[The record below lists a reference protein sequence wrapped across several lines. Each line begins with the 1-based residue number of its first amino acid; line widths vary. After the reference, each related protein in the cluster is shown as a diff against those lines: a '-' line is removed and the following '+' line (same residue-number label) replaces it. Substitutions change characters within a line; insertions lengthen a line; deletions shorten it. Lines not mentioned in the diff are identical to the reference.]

1 MKQAIKALSTA
12 TKILWTIVIVFTITA
27 AYSAINL
34 RVSLGKLETSV
45 SDTTVTLSIPLFINN
60 TGFYEITD
68 INITTHIKDHDNK
81 TISTSTTIVPAL
93 PPSNNIQKAHNIT
106 LNISN
111 LTKEFTY
118 LAFNDSVFNMCT
130 LVTLRF
136 ARVIPVQISLNA
148 TMPWGAPFSNFS
160 VGDISLNYA
169 EKKLTAPLSFKN
181 NNTFFNINGT
191 MRLEVYNEKNEQ
203 ISTAEVLIEVPAGS
217 GFRGSVE
224 MEVDPSELTLEGQ
237 IYIFFETSM
246 FNVGPVIKSWV
257 IPHG

>member
-1 MKQAIKALSTA
+1 MKKAIMALSTA

-34 RVSLGKLETSV
+34 RVSLGEPETSV

-60 TGFYEITD
+60 TGFYEITE
-68 INITTHIKDHDNK
+68 INITTHIKDYDNK

-93 PPSNNIQKAHNIT
+93 PPSNNIQKTHNIT

-111 LTKEFTY
+111 LTKEFAY
-118 LAFNDSVFNMCT
+118 LAFNDSVFNMYT
-130 LVTLRF
+130 LATLRF
-136 ARVIPVQISLNA
+136 ARVVPVQISLNA

-160 VGDISLNYA
+160 IGDISLNYA
-169 EKKLTAPLSFKN
+169 EKRLIAPLSFEN
-181 NNTFFNINGT
+181 HAFFSINGT

-203 ISTAEVLIEVPAGS
+203 ISTTEVPIEVPAGS
-217 GFRGSVE
+217 EFRGSVE
-224 MEVDPSELTLEGQ
+224 MEVDLSKLTPEGQ

-246 FNVGPVIKSWV
+246 FNVGPIIKSWV